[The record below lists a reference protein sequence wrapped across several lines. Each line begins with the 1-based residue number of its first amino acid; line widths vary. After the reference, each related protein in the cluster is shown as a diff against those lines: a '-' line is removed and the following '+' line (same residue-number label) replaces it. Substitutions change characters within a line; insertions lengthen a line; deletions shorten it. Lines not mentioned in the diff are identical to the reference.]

1 MTLLDKLNRLYCSLF
16 IILLQETELDIHLK
30 NIRDSVSLPSTSGI
44 EVRKRKAPTPK
55 AGIKRAKK
63 EEGKAQALKMF
74 TDIKIEDLD
83 IESLTVDVRNA
94 CSIQIIIVTLFIALI
109 VAPACRHYESLKIV
123 LQNNC
128 N

>member
-109 VAPACRHYESLKIV
+109 VAPACRHYESLKSV
-123 LQNNC
+123 FTK
-128 N
+128 